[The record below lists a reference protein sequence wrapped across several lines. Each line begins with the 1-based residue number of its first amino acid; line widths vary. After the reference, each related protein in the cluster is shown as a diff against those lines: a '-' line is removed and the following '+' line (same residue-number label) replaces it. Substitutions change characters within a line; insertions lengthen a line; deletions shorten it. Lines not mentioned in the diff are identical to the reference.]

1 MNTNIQLYKG
11 VPLRQVKR
19 NDYHIKKAR
28 RFVLNDTNQNV
39 WIPCQY
45 LEKDGTIKPD
55 VNIDFVF
62 MKSKKKFELAGLREQ
77 YKQFKR
83 PNF

>member
-1 MNTNIQLYKG
+1 LNTNLQNYKG
-11 VPLRQVKR
+11 VPLRQIARK
-19 NDYHIKKAR
+19 DYHVLKAR
-28 RFVLNDTNQNV
+28 RFILNDTNQNI

-45 LEKDGTIKPD
+45 LEKDGTIIPN

-62 MKSKKKFELAGLREQ
+62 LKSKRKFKLAGISEL

-83 PNF
+83 PNY

>member
-1 MNTNIQLYKG
+1 MNTNIQYYKDI
-11 VPLRQVKR
+11 PLRQVVRK
-19 NDYHIKKAR
+19 DYHTKKAR

-45 LEKDGTIKPD
+45 LERDGTIKSG

-62 MKSKKKFELAGLREQ
+62 LKSRRKFELAGILELYQ
-77 YKQFKR
+77 PFKR
-83 PNF
+83 PNN